1 MFDYFSKEEQRK
13 RKEKSERLIKEF
25 QENDLEKGDV
35 TAMIIA
41 AIITLLPAVLLVVLI
56 FSGFMLWFF
65 N

>member
-1 MFDYFSKEEQRK
+1 VFDYFSKEEQRK